1 MAPKPYVRGVGL
13 TRRLL
18 VYPDRIEAQARHPV
32 YYSWETI
39 ARFDP
44 DESYKATVY
53 AQSAKPWPTSK
64 VSTKA
69 FF

>member
-1 MAPKPYVRGVGL
+1 MAPKPYARGIGL

-39 ARFDP
+39 RRFEP
-44 DESYKATVY
+44 DQAYQATVY
-53 AQSAKPWPTSK
+53 AQSAKPWPTSA

-69 FF
+69 RF